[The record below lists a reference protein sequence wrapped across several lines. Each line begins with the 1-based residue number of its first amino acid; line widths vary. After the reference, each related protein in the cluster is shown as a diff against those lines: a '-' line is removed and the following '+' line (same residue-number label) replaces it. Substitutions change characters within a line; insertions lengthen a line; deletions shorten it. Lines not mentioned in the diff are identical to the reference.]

1 MGENFRDLFDSYD
14 KDKSGLIDCMELQ
27 RILKEFDWEP
37 KTREEQAT
45 LMKTLDV
52 ARASTREAGI
62 QQCTKDGSSDITFW
76 EFVQLCRILRTKHER
91 AEEQRMA
98 ALMADLKFTQTE
110 VDQFREIFH
119 NWINRERMV
128 NEASGSCAV
137 DAKGPDALTQDALK
151 RLVRTL
157 GLSISPEDGDRMVKQ
172 FADHEESTGGLGFAG
187 FLHLMRWMLDTD
199 FVSIKEATEKQARP

>member
-37 KTREEQAT
+37 KTREEQAA

-98 ALMADLKFTQTE
+98 ALMVVLKFTQTE
-110 VDQFREIFH
+110 VDQFREIFL
-119 NWINRERMV
+119 NWVNRERRMS
-128 NEASGSCAV
+128 EASNSCAV
-137 DAKGPDALTQDALK
+137 DAKGPDTLTQDAMR
-151 RLVRTL
+151 RLIRSL
-157 GLSISPEDGDRMVKQ
+157 GLSISHEDGTLLVKE
-172 FADHEESTGGLGFAG
+172 FAEHEESKGRIGFTG
-187 FLHLMRWMLDTD
+187 FLHLMRWMLDTN
-199 FVSIKEATEKQARP
+199 F